1 MLPYV
6 IVLTFVMLWIAVE
19 KKAINR
25 KSFWVPVILLSIFS
39 GIRSYRVGTD
49 SWAYTKPFRDNLTI
63 YNYSFDENVEYGYQ
77 LFEYLLLNL
86 THNYFWVFFISTAF
100 ITAIYIKTIRDYSN
114 SYLLA
119 MYFFITLGSYTFG
132 FNVLRQ
138 AIAISICILSLP
150 YLLNKKLLK
159 FILVIAI
166 ACLFHI
172 SAIIFILFYFI
183 VHLRIKIIYKI
194 FITLF
199 SSLALSRLVIYYLAA
214 NNPRYG
220 LYTET
225 YTRGN
230 GYLTLSFYVAIIILL
245 YILMKIYKI
254 KDELFTKLFTLY
266 ATGVVLVI
274 PIALLGT
281 DPSGPQ
287 RIIYFFTW
295 TLILLLPIAL
305 RQINNIAISTLAIII
320 SFIYFILT
328 IMNFANLTPFTLNPI
343 FKVL

>member
-1 MLPYV
+1 MLPY
-6 IVLTFVMLWIAVE
+6 ISILIFLMLWIIIE
-19 KKAINR
+19 KEAINR
-25 KSFWVPVILLSIFS
+25 KSFWIPLFTLSTFS

-49 SWAYTKPFRDNLTI
+49 SWAYTKPFRDNI
-63 YNYSFDENVEYGYQ
+63 SVYNYSFNENVEYGYQ
-77 LFEYLLLNL
+77 LFEYILLNS

-100 ITAIYIKTIRDYSN
+100 ITSIYIKTIKDYSS

-138 AIAISICILSLP
+138 AIAISICLLSLP
-150 YLLNKKLLK
+150 YLLNRKFLK
-159 FILVIAI
+159 FIMVILL

-172 SAIIFILFYFI
+172 SAIIFIPFYFI
-183 VHLRIKIIYKI
+183 VHLRVKIIYKI
-194 FITLF
+194 FITFF
-199 SSLALSRLVIYYLAA
+199 SSFALSRLFIYYLAA

-225 YTRGN
+225 YTKGN

-245 YILMKIYKI
+245 YAVMRIYKI
-254 KDELFTKLFTLY
+254 KDELFIKLFTLY

-287 RIIYFFTW
+287 RVIYFFTW
-295 TLILLLPIAL
+295 TLILLLPLAL
-305 RQINNIAISTLAIII
+305 KKINSIVISISAIII

-328 IMNFANLTPFTLNPI
+328 TTTFASLIPYTINPM